1 MPAPCFALD
10 GKNCCLLVL
19 QATDSGVDA
28 VPAQGSSN
36 VNNVLTEDEEVET
49 QSSGGAALLTQVS
62 WSKVD
67 GKWDGGGPYWR
78 SQLRDPA
85 P

>member
-1 MPAPCFALD
+1 M
-10 GKNCCLLVL
+10 L
-19 QATDSGVDA
+19 QATDSGVEA

-49 QSSGGAALLTQVS
+49 QSGGGAALLTQVS
-62 WSKVD
+62 WSKAD

-78 SQLRDPA
+78 SQLWDSEPVPEGLSAGPWRVI
-85 P
+85 